1 MKQKTKEIL
10 SEGNLSSYFEG
21 AIQRMIDENEFKI
34 EIFDIKDM
42 PWVEVDY
49 EEDYRRAVELFSQP

>member
-1 MKQKTKEIL
+1 
-10 SEGNLSSYFEG
+10 
-21 AIQRMIDENEFKI
+21 MIDENEFKI